1 MENIFGVL
9 VAIAFVIISFVQN
22 YRKEAAKA
30 SHRTPHNRPS
40 PSPVQL
46 PNPPAEIRL
55 TVDRTV
61 NILKMEYKLELPTEV
76 IAAQQRRKSRQE
88 SQVKIPTR
96 LPEPETTKA
105 FEFDLRQA
113 VIQSAI
119 LERPYK

>member
-30 SHRTPHNRPS
+30 SQRTPHNRPS
-40 PSPVQL
+40 PAPVQL
-46 PNPPAEIRL
+46 PNPPAEIRQ
-55 TVDRTV
+55 TVDRKV
-61 NILKMEYKLELPTEV
+61 KIPKMEYKPELPAEV